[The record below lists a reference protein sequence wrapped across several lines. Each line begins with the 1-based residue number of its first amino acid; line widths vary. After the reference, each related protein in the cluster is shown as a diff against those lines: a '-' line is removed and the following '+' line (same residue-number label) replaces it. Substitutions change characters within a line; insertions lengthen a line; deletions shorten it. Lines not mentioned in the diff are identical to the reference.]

1 MYTESGISL
10 LYNLEI
16 KEKNDD
22 GLFSDDL
29 MYSSLAFGKNA
40 ISSPTTR
47 SPNFD
52 FSVDTLFSAGRH
64 GSDSRIDPSV
74 LNYLF
79 KYILE
84 SIQYLQRGGAFF
96 KWSEIMNY
104 NEGAIILRESDNSE
118 TSIYRALSVNG
129 PDSVKGVI
137 DPLNDKTGTWVP
149 FIQTLV
155 DQVTSDSEMDLI
167 RNKISSN
174 RTDIEVLNTT
184 VSQILP
190 SVQENSKTLA
200 DHTNKINKINVDINN
215 LDLSV
220 KNNRN
225 SILDLGTKVKNN
237 ADSIEDNNNKLNVFE
252 NRLAEFSAT
261 LQTYNTRIKQLE
273 DYIDVLR
280 NGPKDE
286 SGDKTDLFD
295 L

>member
-10 LYNLEI
+10 LYNLEF
-16 KEKNDD
+16 KEKNDND
-22 GLFSDDL
+22 LFNDNL
-29 MYSSLAFGKNA
+29 MYSNLAFGKNA
-40 ISSPTTR
+40 ISSPITR

-52 FSVDTLFSAGRH
+52 FSVDTLFSSGKH
-64 GSDSRIDPSV
+64 GSDSRVDPSV

-96 KWSEIMNY
+96 KWSEVMNY
-104 NEGAIILRESDNSE
+104 NEGAIIFRDDENGDA
-118 TSIYRALSVNG
+118 SIYRALSING
-129 PDSVKGVI
+129 PDSIKGVV

-174 RTDIEVLNTT
+174 RTDIEALNTT
-184 VSQILP
+184 VSQILLN
-190 SVQENSKTLA
+190 VQENTKTLN

-215 LDLSV
+215 LDLRI
-220 KNNRN
+220 KNNSN
-225 SILDLGTKVKNN
+225 SILDLNTKVKNN

-252 NRLAEFSAT
+252 NKLAEFSAT

-286 SGDKTDLFD
+286 SGSL
-295 L
+295 